1 MRPHFTGCG
10 RNVFEATP
18 SRRLTQGGIMADQ
31 VAESL
36 GKILHILR
44 GAPRPTHAQIEALAH
59 AMGQVLDDMGPG
71 PITTSTCPYTKAMA
85 RIAFEP
91 WADYADGDGT
101 ALMSLDEARQ
111 IVAVCDR

>member
-1 MRPHFTGCG
+1 
-10 RNVFEATP
+10 
-18 SRRLTQGGIMADQ
+18 MADP

-59 AMGQVLDDMGPG
+59 AMEQVLDDMGPG
-71 PITTSTCPYTKAMA
+71 SITTSTCLHTKAQA

-91 WADYADGDGT
+91 WLDERAREFF
-101 ALMSLDEARQ
+101 MSLDEARQ
-111 IVAVCDR
+111 IVAVCDQ